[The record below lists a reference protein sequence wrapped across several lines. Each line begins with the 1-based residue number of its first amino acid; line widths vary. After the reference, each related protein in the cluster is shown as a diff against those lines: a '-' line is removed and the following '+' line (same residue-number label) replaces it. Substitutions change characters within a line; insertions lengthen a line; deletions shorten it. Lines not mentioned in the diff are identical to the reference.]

1 VFTMDYRPA
10 VPQSVQ
16 GPMLVKEYGIKGNTS
31 CSTCHR

>member
-1 VFTMDYRPA
+1 

-16 GPMLVKEYGIKGNTS
+16 GPMLMKQYVIKGNTS

>member
-1 VFTMDYRPA
+1 MGYRPT

-16 GPMLVKEYGIKGNTS
+16 GPQLVKEYGIRGNTS